1 MKDLKVIY
9 FLLSALLLAFTSC
22 EDTVEVGEYDNWQ
35 DKNIAFIDSIAA
47 VARANSDSK
56 WKVIPAMGI
65 DDSKEHGNEYYVYC
79 YVLQAGDGT
88 AHPAYT
94 DTVKVNYSGRLIPSK
109 SYPKGYIFDSTYDG
123 ELEPEFDVPVELGLA
138 GTVRGFYTAVQQMV
152 AGTTP
157 TDGDIWRVYIP
168 ANLAYGADSSTG
180 IPAYS
185 ALIFEINLVSFRA
198 VGTKKE

>member
-1 MKDLKVIY
+1 MRSLKAIY
-9 FLLSALLLAFTSC
+9 FLLSVLLFAFASC
-22 EDTVEVGEYDNWQ
+22 EDTVEVGEYDNWEER
-35 DKNIAFIDSIAA
+35 NIAFIDSIAT

-56 WKVIPAMGI
+56 WKVIPAMGL
-65 DDSKEHGNEYYVYC
+65 DESKEHGNEYNVYC
-79 YVLQAGDGT
+79 YVLQAGNGT
-88 AHPAYT
+88 VHPAYT
-94 DTVKVNYSGRLIPSK
+94 DTVKVNYRGSLIPSK
-109 SYPKGYIFDSTYDG
+109 SYPKGYIFDSSYDG
-123 ELEPEFDVPVELGLA
+123 ELEPEFDVPVELGLP
-138 GTVRGFYTAVQQMV
+138 GTVPGFCTAVQHMV

-157 TDGDIWRVYIP
+157 SNGDIWRVYIP

>member
-1 MKDLKVIY
+1 MRSLNAIY
-9 FLLSALLLAFTSC
+9 FLLSVLLFAFASC
-22 EDTVEVGEYDNWQ
+22 EDTVEVGEYDNWE
-35 DKNIAFIDSIAA
+35 DKNIAFIDSIAT

-56 WKVIPAMGI
+56 WKVIPAMGL
-65 DDSKEHGNEYYVYC
+65 DESKEHGNEYNVYC
-79 YVLQAGDGT
+79 YVLQAGNGT
-88 AHPAYT
+88 VHPAYT
-94 DTVKVNYSGRLIPSK
+94 DTVKVNYSGRLIPSN
-109 SYPKGYIFDSTYDG
+109 SYPKGYIFDSSYDG

-138 GTVRGFYTAVQQMV
+138 GTVPGFCTAVQHMV